1 MLAVILII
9 HALVFK
15 TEAFK
20 FPDSVDDNVINRR
33 LDYETDDDDSDHL
46 ETESNIT
53 LREAKQIRG
62 IANSVSALFI
72 IIILNTLNLP

>member
-20 FPDSVDDNVINRR
+20 FPDSVDENVIERR
-33 LDYETDDDDSDHL
+33 LDYDTDDNDSENL
-46 ETESNIT
+46 KPESNIT
-53 LREAKQIRG
+53 IREAKQIRG
-62 IANSVSALFI
+62 IDNGV
-72 IIILNTLNLP
+72 